1 MEVPCLS
8 AGLMSTLTLVFIIA
22 DYFFNYGQN
31 VIKYILLG
39 SLTVILFHLL
49 CLNGYQIVNWVFLA
63 ILPIYT
69 LFSLLSIYF
78 RKADISDMTEMS
90 EISNTCR
97 SCGIS
102 FDNCNC
108 EISDIKSI
116 TNTNTNTKKNNYNN
130 NSSTNIKTNKC
141 P

>member
-1 MEVPCLS
+1 MEAPCLS
-8 AGLMSTLTLVFIIA
+8 AGLMSTLTLIFIIA

-49 CLNGYQIVNWVFLA
+49 CINGYQIVNWVFLG

-78 RKADISDMTEMS
+78 RKADISYMKEMS
-90 EISNTCR
+90 DISNTCR
-97 SCGIS
+97 SCGVS
-102 FDNCNC
+102 FDNCEC
-108 EISDIKSI
+108 EISNIKSI
-116 TNTNTNTKKNNYNN
+116 TSTNKKPNYNN
-130 NSSTNIKTNKC
+130 NNSTNVKSDKC

>member
-8 AGLMSTLTLVFIIA
+8 AGLMSALTFIFIIA

-49 CLNGYQIVNWVFLA
+49 CINGYQIVNWVFLG

-78 RKADISDMTEMS
+78 RKPDLSEARNMSD
-90 EISNTCR
+90 ISNTCR
-97 SCGIS
+97 SCGVS
-102 FDNCNC
+102 FDTCNC

-116 TNTNTNTKKNNYNN
+116 TRNNKTTFYNN
-130 NSSTNIKTNKC
+130 NSSTNIKSDKC